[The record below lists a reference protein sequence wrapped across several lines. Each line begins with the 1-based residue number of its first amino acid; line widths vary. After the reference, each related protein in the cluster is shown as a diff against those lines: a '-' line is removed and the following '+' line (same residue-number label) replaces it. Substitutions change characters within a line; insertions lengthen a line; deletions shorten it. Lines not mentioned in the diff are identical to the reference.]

1 MIDGAALARSSALA
15 PLLILLAMRPT
26 LLF

>member
-15 PLLILLAMRPT
+15 PLLILLAMLSP
-26 LLF
+26 